1 MNLSRRNFMVA
12 AASAAALAGVSV
24 GGATSANAAAS
35 VTPAEALRRL
45 ERGNTRS
52 VNGNFKSKNYSPLAS
67 TPAKGQKPFAA
78 ILTCGDS
85 RTDPDF
91 IFDMAPGNLF
101 VVRNAG
107 NVLESVGLGSLEFA
121 AAVLGVSVIAV
132 IGHTE
137 CGAVIATEGSVKTGE
152 MPGPHLDSFV
162 DLISPAVEALPAG
175 HSTNDSIAANASY
188 QARQIQSQSST
199 IANLTA
205 TGDVGIVS
213 GVYGLASGRVTWLQ
227 T

>member
-24 GGATSANAAAS
+24 GGAASANAAAS

-67 TPAKGQKPFAA
+67 TPDKGQKPFAA

-175 HSTNDSIAANASY
+175 HSTNDAIAANASY

-205 TGDVGIVS
+205 TGDVAIVS

>member
-1 MNLSRRNFMVA
+1 
-12 AASAAALAGVSV
+12 
-24 GGATSANAAAS
+24 
-35 VTPAEALRRL
+35 
-45 ERGNTRS
+45 
-52 VNGNFKSKNYSPLAS
+52 
-67 TPAKGQKPFAA
+67 
-78 ILTCGDS
+78 
-85 RTDPDF
+85 
-91 IFDMAPGNLF
+91 
-101 VVRNAG
+101 VRNAG

-162 DLISPAVEALPAG
+162 DLISPAVETLPAG

>member
-1 MNLSRRNFMVA
+1 MSLSRRNFMIA
-12 AASAAALAGVSV
+12 AVSTVALAGTSV
-24 GGATSANAAAS
+24 AGATSANAAAS
-35 VTPAEALRRL
+35 VTAPQALRRL

-52 VNGNFKSKNYSPLAS
+52 ANGNFKAKNYSPLAS
-67 TPAKGQKPFAA
+67 TPAKGQRPFAA
-78 ILTCGDS
+78 ILTCADS

-91 IFDMAPGNLF
+91 MFDMAPGNLF

-107 NVLESVGLGSLEFA
+107 NVVESVALGSLEFA

-137 CGAVIATEGSVKTGE
+137 CGAVMATEGSLKTGE

-162 DLISPAVEALPAG
+162 DLISPAVEELPAG
-175 HSTNDSIAANASY
+175 HSTNNAIAANASY
-188 QARQIQSQSST
+188 QARQIQSRSST

>member
-1 MNLSRRNFMVA
+1 
-12 AASAAALAGVSV
+12 
-24 GGATSANAAAS
+24 
-35 VTPAEALRRL
+35 L

-52 VNGNFKSKNYSPLAS
+52 VNRNFKAKNYSPLAS
-67 TPAKGQKPFAA
+67 TPAKGQQPFAA

-107 NVLESVGLGSLEFA
+107 NVVESVGLGSLEFA
-121 AAVLGVSVIAV
+121 ASALGVSVIV
-132 IGHTE
+132 VLGHTE
-137 CGAVIATEGSVKTGE
+137 CGAVIATEGSVKTGD

-162 DLISPAVEALPAG
+162 ERIAPAVEALPAG
-175 HSTNDSIAANASY
+175 HSTNDAIAANATY
-188 QARQIQSQSST
+188 QARQIQARSST
-199 IANLTA
+199 IADMTA
-205 TGDVGIVS
+205 SGDLAIVS

>member
-1 MNLSRRNFMVA
+1 MSLSRRNFMIA
-12 AASAAALAGVSV
+12 AASTAALAGSSV
-24 GGATSANAAAS
+24 AGATSANAAAS

-91 IFDMAPGNLF
+91 MFDMAPGNLF

-107 NVLESVGLGSLEFA
+107 NVLESVGLGLSL
-121 AAVLGVSVIAV
+121 IH
-132 IGHTE
+132 I
-137 CGAVIATEGSVKTGE
+137 
-152 MPGPHLDSFV
+152 
-162 DLISPAVEALPAG
+162 
-175 HSTNDSIAANASY
+175 
-188 QARQIQSQSST
+188 
-199 IANLTA
+199 
-205 TGDVGIVS
+205 
-213 GVYGLASGRVTWLQ
+213 
-227 T
+227 